1 MTYIEIYL
9 NAGTRLLLRDAS
21 QCLSHF
27 SFLEQTDTGCSE
39 KHCETVCIFFPRF
52 IFLGLNFFRVK
63 SRPHFCGTVDGVDDR
78 R

>member
-1 MTYIEIYL
+1 MKYIEIYL

-39 KHCETVCIFFPRF
+39 KHCETVCIFF
-52 IFLGLNFFRVK
+52 
-63 SRPHFCGTVDGVDDR
+63 S
-78 R
+78 

>member
-1 MTYIEIYL
+1 MQE
-9 NAGTRLLLRDAS
+9 RVFS
-21 QCLSHF
+21 CVMHLSV
-27 SFLEQTDTGCSE
+27 SAIFLFWSKRTLVVVRSIARQFAF
-39 KHCETVCIFFPRF
+39 FFPRF